1 MGIRRKKTL
10 IDQAAEFAES
20 ILPQIES
27 AVDSARDKAG
37 PALADAKAKAKPL
50 LAEGKALAAEKAAS
64 GRTAA
69 GETLAAFAEHAHA
82 SDEADAA
89 DDTESTGKRRKG
101 GKLKKLIVVGGLA
114 ALAGIIAKKLL
125 ADSSGGNWQQSYTP
139 TPPPAPRSTSGST
152 SSSTA
157 TADVVPP
164 DLSAEAPVGGQA
176 APYDAPPSDTSAY
189 DETAPEPPEVTAT
202 YDDEAPEVPETS
214 DDAAAASPDEAL
226 ADATNGPHEVTT
238 PDAPAEV
245 IEVDGGDA
253 GYSAE
258 APAPAATSSRRSRGL
273 AGLELGED
281 AAAPLPDGS
290 APEGFAI
297 KGNQDSGKYH
307 TPASRWYEQ
316 TVAEVWFRTEEAA
329 EKAGF
334 VKAG

>member
-27 AVDSARDKAG
+27 AVDSAREKAG
-37 PALADAKAKAKPL
+37 PALADARAKAAPL

-64 GRTAA
+64 GRHAA
-69 GETLAAFAEHAHA
+69 GETLAAFAEHSH
-82 SDEADAA
+82 SEPA
-89 DDTESTGKRRKG
+89 DDEPTGKRRKG

-114 ALAGIIAKKLL
+114 AVAGVVAKKLL
-125 ADSSGGNWQQSYTP
+125 ADSSGGNWQESYKP
-139 TPPPAPRSTSGST
+139 APPPAPRA
-152 SSSTA
+152 TA
-157 TADVVPP
+157 ADVVPP
-164 DLSAEAPVGGQA
+164 DLSAEAPVEA
-176 APYDAPPSDTSAY
+176 APYDAPAADTSAY

-202 YDDEAPEVPETS
+202 YDNEVVAEPVAEVSEPS
-214 DDAAAASPDEAL
+214 DDAAAASPGEAL

-245 IEVDGGDA
+245 IEIDSG
-253 GYSAE
+253 E
-258 APAPAATSSRRSRGL
+258 APAADPFAVEQPAPAAPAATSTRRSRGL

-290 APEGFAI
+290 APEGFEI

-307 TPASRWYEQ
+307 TPASPWYGK
-316 TVAEVWFRTEEAA
+316 TIAEVWFRTEEAA

>member
-1 MGIRRKKTL
+1 MGIRRKKSL

-37 PALADAKAKAKPL
+37 PAIADARAKAAPL

-64 GRTAA
+64 GRLAA
-69 GETLAAFAEHAHA
+69 GETLAAFADHAHSSDTA
-82 SDEADAA
+82 SDDADE
-89 DDTESTGKRRKG
+89 TPSGKRRKG

-114 ALAGIIAKKLL
+114 AVAGVVAKKLL
-125 ADSSGGNWQQSYTP
+125 ADSSNGNWQQSYTP
-139 TPPPAPRSTSGST
+139 APPPAPRSTSTST
-152 SSSTA
+152 VSNDAA
-157 TADVVPP
+157 TADAVPP
-164 DLSAEAPVGGQA
+164 DLSAEAPVEA
-176 APYDAPPSDTSAY
+176 APYDAPSADTSA
-189 DETAPEPPEVTAT
+189 
-202 YDDEAPEVPETS
+202 DDEPAPDAAEPEAADTAEPT
-214 DDAAAASPDEAL
+214 DDAAAASPGEAIS
-226 ADATNGPHEVTT
+226 DSVDGPHEVTT

-245 IEVDGGDA
+245 IEV
-253 GYSAE
+253 AE
-258 APAPAATSSRRSRGL
+258 DPFAVSETAPAAAASRRSKGL
-273 AGLELGED
+273 AGLELGDD

-290 APEGFAI
+290 APDGFDI
-297 KGNQDSGKYH
+297 KGNQDSGKFH

>member
-27 AVDSARDKAG
+27 AVDSAREKAG
-37 PALADAKAKAKPL
+37 PAIADARAKAKPL

-69 GETLAAFAEHAHA
+69 GETLAAFAEHAHS

-101 GKLKKLIVVGGLA
+101 GKLKKLIVLGGLA
-114 ALAGIIAKKLL
+114 ALAGFVAKKLL

-139 TPPPAPRSTSGST
+139 TPPPAPRSTSGSAA
-152 SSSTA
+152 TA
-157 TADVVPP
+157 TAT
-164 DLSAEAPVGGQA
+164 
-176 APYDAPPSDTSAY
+176 PYDAPATDTSAY
-189 DETAPEPPEVTAT
+189 DEIAPEPPEVTAA
-202 YDDEAPEVPETS
+202 YDDEVVAEAVEAS

-245 IEVDGGDA
+245 IPVDTGDA

-258 APAPAATSSRRSRGL
+258 APAPAPATTSSRRSRGL
-273 AGLELGED
+273 AGVELGED

-307 TPASRWYEQ
+307 TPASRWYVQ